1 MRWVKDTLPP
11 RARARWLLMTVRLS
25 QSSLTGTE
33 RTDVA
38 VGTASEASMF
48 WAVRAGAPRRTVYVG
63 SSLAA
68 AGVAGLLSFATG
80 VVVPLAGSSAC
91 PAGRGLATGAGAFSS
106 ASGWAFSAAFGSLFG
121 WGFASALA
129 GAAVCAGFCS
139 VLVAPGAAWPLVLP
153 LAWKYLTQ
161 VGSTLPGSFWYWSY
175 ISSTSHSLAPKSA
188 EGCS

>member
-1 MRWVKDTLPP
+1 MRWVKETLPP

-25 QSSLTGTE
+25 HSSLTGTE

-48 WAVRAGAPRRTVYVG
+48 WAVRAGAPRSTVY
-63 SSLAA
+63 
-68 AGVAGLLSFATG
+68 
-80 VVVPLAGSSAC
+80 AGSSAC

-106 ASGWAFSAAFGSLFG
+106 PFGSALDSVLGWVFSAAFGSVFG
-121 WGFASALA
+121 WGFASVLA
-129 GAAVCAGFCS
+129 GAAAAGFCS
-139 VLVAPGAAWPLVLP
+139 VLVAPDAAWPLVLP